1 MNYLATIPQDISEF
15 IDILLGTMAFVS
27 FMLSTTE
34 GEDEGKWLAR
44 SFFVVI
50 VLLLKAIC
58 IG

>member
-1 MNYLATIPQDISEF
+1 MIFLVTIPQDVSEF

-34 GEDEGKWLAR
+34 DEDEGKWLAR
-44 SFFVVI
+44 SFFAAI
-50 VLLLKAIC
+50 VLLLKAIY